1 MRAANLQTLF
11 GVVSKPT
18 LFNVDDNLLL
28 RPV

>member
-11 GVVSKPT
+11 GVASKPT